1 MFFSALQSGAF
12 EAAES
17 LINGAL
23 KYDPA
28 TLRKMGEL
36 EGKVLLIESTMPP
49 LKLAMETNGQG
60 IMLHSNWQDKADTT
74 VSGSLISIAGLAVNS
89 ASQASFSGSGVNVS
103 GDLDLLLK
111 INNLMAELN
120 VDWEAILASV
130 IGDIPAHL
138 MADKLRKSAAMAKD
152 VGQRAKSAAAEVAK
166 EELRVTPTSPEFKGF
181 SQQVR
186 ELSSGVERAAAR
198 INKSRQILSEMLAD
212 QNSSTE
218 PLTEPSTEHKGA
230 NS

>member
-74 VSGSLISIAGLAVNS
+74 VSGSLISIAGLAINS

-103 GDLDLLLK
+103 GDLNFLIE

-120 VDWEAILASV
+120 VDWEAILAAV

-138 MADKLRKSAAMAKD
+138 MAEKLRKSAAMAKN

-218 PLTEPSTEHKGA
+218 PSTEPSTEHKGS

>member
-49 LKLAMETNGQG
+49 LKLAMETNDQG

-111 INNLMAELN
+111 INNLMTELN

-218 PLTEPSTEHKGA
+218 PSTEHKGA

>member
-49 LKLAMETNGQG
+49 LKLAMETNAQG
-60 IMLHSNWQDKADTT
+60 IMLHSNWQDIADTT
-74 VSGSLISIAGLAVNS
+74 VSGSLISIAGLAINS
-89 ASQASFSGSGVNVS
+89 ASQASFSGSGVNVA

-111 INNLMAELN
+111 INGLMTELN

-152 VGQRAKSAAAEVAK
+152 VGQRATSAAAEVAK

-198 INKSRQILSEMLAD
+198 LNKSRQILSKILAE
-212 QNSSTE
+212 QNSQDQS
-218 PLTEPSTEHKGA
+218 KGS

>member
-12 EAAES
+12 ETAEN

-36 EGKVLLIESTMPP
+36 EGKLLLIESTVPP
-49 LKLAMETNGQG
+49 LKLAMETNSQG

-74 VSGSLISIAGLAVNS
+74 VSGSLVAIAGLAVNS
-89 ASQASFSGSGVNVS
+89 ASQASFSGSGVKVS
-103 GDLDLLLK
+103 GDLNFLIE
-111 INNLMAELN
+111 INRLMGELD
-120 VDWEAILASV
+120 VDWKAILAAV

-138 MADKLRKSAAMAKD
+138 MAEKLRKSASTAKD
-152 VGQRAKSAAAEVAK
+152 MGRRAKSAAAEVAQ
-166 EELRVTPTSPEFKGF
+166 EELRVTPTSPEFDGF
-181 SQQVR
+181 SKQVR

-198 INKSRQILSEMLAD
+198 INKSGQILSKILAD
-212 QNSSTE
+212 QNS
-218 PLTEPSTEHKGA
+218 PAKGS

>member
-1 MFFSALQSGAF
+1 VFFSALQSGAF

-212 QNSSTE
+212 QNS
-218 PLTEPSTEHKGA
+218 PTEPSTEHKGA

>member
-49 LKLAMETNGQG
+49 LKLAMETNDQG

-111 INNLMAELN
+111 INNLMSELN

-218 PLTEPSTEHKGA
+218 PSTEHKGA

>member
-1 MFFSALQSGAF
+1 VFFSALQSGAF
-12 EAAES
+12 EAAEK
-17 LINGAL
+17 LVNGAL

-36 EGKVLLIESTMPP
+36 EGKLLLIESTMPP
-49 LKLAMETNGQG
+49 LKLAMETNSQG

-74 VSGSLISIAGLAVNS
+74 VTGSLISIAGLAVNS

-103 GDLDLLLK
+103 GDLNFLLK

-120 VDWEAILASV
+120 VDWEAILATV

-138 MADKLRKSAAMAKD
+138 MTAKLRKSAAMAKD

-186 ELSSGVERAAAR
+186 ELSSGVERATAR
-198 INKSRQILSEMLAD
+198 MNKSHQILSKMLAD
-212 QNSSTE
+212 QNSPVKPNES
-218 PLTEPSTEHKGA
+218 

>member
-49 LKLAMETNGQG
+49 LKLAMETNDQG

-74 VSGSLISIAGLAVNS
+74 VSGSLISIAGLAINS

-130 IGDIPAHL
+130 IGDIPARL
-138 MADKLRKSAAMAKD
+138 MAEKLRKSAAMPKD
-152 VGQRAKSAAAEVAK
+152 AGQRAKSAAAEVAK

-218 PLTEPSTEHKGA
+218 PSTEHKGA

>member
-49 LKLAMETNGQG
+49 LKLAMETNAQG
-60 IMLHSNWQDKADTT
+60 IMLHSNWQDIADTT
-74 VSGSLISIAGLAVNS
+74 VSGSLISIAGLAINS
-89 ASQASFSGSGVNVS
+89 ASQASFSGSGVNVA

-111 INNLMAELN
+111 INGLMTELN

-138 MADKLRKSAAMAKD
+138 MADKLRKSAVMAKD

-198 INKSRQILSEMLAD
+198 INKSRQILSQMLAD

-218 PLTEPSTEHKGA
+218 PSTEPSTEQKGS

>member
-12 EAAES
+12 EAAEN
-17 LINGAL
+17 LVNGAL

-36 EGKVLLIESTMPP
+36 EGKLLLMESTMPP
-49 LKLAMETNGQG
+49 LKLAMETNSQG

-74 VSGSLISIAGLAVNS
+74 VTGSLVSIVGLAVNS
-89 ASQASFSGSGVNVS
+89 ASQASFSGTGVNVS
-103 GDLDLLLK
+103 GDLDFLLK

-120 VDWEAILASV
+120 VDWEAILATV

-138 MADKLRKSAAMAKD
+138 MAANLRKSASMAKD
-152 VGQRAKSAAAEVAK
+152 VSQRAKSAAAEVAQ
-166 EELRVTPTSPEFKGF
+166 EELRVTPTSPEFNGF

-198 INKSRQILSEMLAD
+198 INKSRHILSQMLAD
-212 QNSSTE
+212 QNSPAQPNES
-218 PLTEPSTEHKGA
+218 

>member
-89 ASQASFSGSGVNVS
+89 ASQASFSGSGVNMS

-218 PLTEPSTEHKGA
+218 PSTEHKGA

>member
-17 LINGAL
+17 LINSAL

-218 PLTEPSTEHKGA
+218 PSTEHKGA

>member
-74 VSGSLISIAGLAVNS
+74 VSGSLISIAGLAINS

-103 GDLDLLLK
+103 GDLNFLIE
-111 INNLMAELN
+111 INKLMAELN
-120 VDWEAILASV
+120 VDWEAILAAV

-138 MADKLRKSAAMAKD
+138 MAEKLRKSAAMAKN

-198 INKSRQILSEMLAD
+198 INKSRQILSQMLAD

-218 PLTEPSTEHKGA
+218 PSTEPSTEHKGS

>member
-49 LKLAMETNGQG
+49 LKLAMETHGQG
-60 IMLHSNWQDKADTT
+60 IMLHSSWQDKADTT
-74 VSGSLISIAGLAVNS
+74 VSGSLISIASLAVNS

-218 PLTEPSTEHKGA
+218 PSTEHKGS

>member
-1 MFFSALQSGAF
+1 VFFSALQSGAF

-17 LINGAL
+17 LINSAL

-49 LKLAMETNGQG
+49 LKLAMETNDQG

-218 PLTEPSTEHKGA
+218 PSTEHKGA

>member
-218 PLTEPSTEHKGA
+218 PSTEPSTEHKGA

>member
-74 VSGSLISIAGLAVNS
+74 VSGSLISIAGLAINS

-103 GDLDLLLK
+103 GDLNFLIE

-120 VDWEAILASV
+120 VDWEAILAAV

-138 MADKLRKSAAMAKD
+138 MAEKLRKSAAMAKD

-198 INKSRQILSEMLAD
+198 INKSRQILSQMLAD

-218 PLTEPSTEHKGA
+218 PSTEPSTEQKGS

>member
-212 QNSSTE
+212 QNS
-218 PLTEPSTEHKGA
+218 PTEPSTEHKGA

>member
-17 LINGAL
+17 LINSAL

-89 ASQASFSGSGVNVS
+89 ASQASFSSSGVNVS

-218 PLTEPSTEHKGA
+218 PSTEHKGA

>member
-74 VSGSLISIAGLAVNS
+74 VSGSLISIAGLAINS

-103 GDLDLLLK
+103 GDLNFLIE

-120 VDWEAILASV
+120 VDWEAILAAV

-138 MADKLRKSAAMAKD
+138 MAEKLRKSAAMAKN

-198 INKSRQILSEMLAD
+198 INKSRQILSQMLAD

-218 PLTEPSTEHKGA
+218 PSTEHKGS

>member
-12 EAAES
+12 ETAEN

-36 EGKVLLIESTMPP
+36 EGKLLLIESTVPP
-49 LKLAMETNGQG
+49 LKLAMETNSQG

-74 VSGSLISIAGLAVNS
+74 VSGSLVAIAGLAVNS
-89 ASQASFSGSGVNVS
+89 ASQASFSGSGVKVS
-103 GDLDLLLK
+103 GDLNFL
-111 INNLMAELN
+111 IEISRLMSELD
-120 VDWEAILASV
+120 VDWEAILAAV
-130 IGDIPAHL
+130 VGDIPAHL
-138 MADKLRKSAAMAKD
+138 MAEKLRKSASMAKD
-152 VGQRAKSAAAEVAK
+152 IGRRAKSSAAEVAQ
-166 EELRVTPTSPEFKGF
+166 EELRVTPTSPEFDGF
-181 SQQVR
+181 SKQVR

-198 INKSRQILSEMLAD
+198 INKSGQILSKILAD
-212 QNSSTE
+212 QNS
-218 PLTEPSTEHKGA
+218 PAKGS

>member
-1 MFFSALQSGAF
+1 VFFSALQSGAF

-17 LINGAL
+17 LINSAL

-49 LKLAMETNGQG
+49 LKLAMETNDQG

-166 EELRVTPTSPEFKGF
+166 EELRVTHTSPEFKGF

-218 PLTEPSTEHKGA
+218 PSTEHKGA

>member
-12 EAAES
+12 EAAEN
-17 LINGAL
+17 LVNGAL

-36 EGKVLLIESTMPP
+36 EGKLLLMESTMPP
-49 LKLAMETNGQG
+49 LKLAMETNSQG

-74 VSGSLISIAGLAVNS
+74 VTGSLVSIVGLAVNS
-89 ASQASFSGSGVNVS
+89 ASQASFSGTGVNVS
-103 GDLDLLLK
+103 GDLDFLLK

-120 VDWEAILASV
+120 VDWEAILATV

-138 MADKLRKSAAMAKD
+138 MAANLRKSASMAKD
-152 VGQRAKSAAAEVAK
+152 VSQRAKSAAAEVAQ
-166 EELRVTPTSPEFKGF
+166 EELRVTPTSPEFNGF

-198 INKSRQILSEMLAD
+198 INKSRHILSQMLAD
-212 QNSSTE
+212 QNSPAQPNESN
-218 PLTEPSTEHKGA
+218 P
-230 NS
+230 

>member
-1 MFFSALQSGAF
+1 VFFSALQSGAF

-17 LINGAL
+17 LINSAL

-218 PLTEPSTEHKGA
+218 PSTEHKGA

>member
-1 MFFSALQSGAF
+1 VFFSALQSGAF
-12 EAAES
+12 ETAES

-36 EGKVLLIESTMPP
+36 EGKLLLIESTMPP
-49 LKLAMETNGQG
+49 LKLAMETNSQG

-74 VSGSLISIAGLAVNS
+74 VTGSLVSIAGLAANS

-103 GDLDLLLK
+103 GDLNFLIE
-111 INNLMAELN
+111 INSLMADLK
-120 VDWEAILASV
+120 VDWEAILAAV

-138 MADKLRKSAAMAKD
+138 MAENLRKSAAMAKD
-152 VGQRAKSAAAEVAK
+152 AGQRAKSAAAEVAQ
-166 EELRVTPTSPEFKGF
+166 EELRVTPTSPEFKDF

-186 ELSSGVERAAAR
+186 GLSSGVERAAAR
-198 INKSRQILSEMLAD
+198 INKSRQILSQILAD
-212 QNSSTE
+212 QTSQEQPPTE
-218 PLTEPSTEHKGA
+218 KKGA

>member
-49 LKLAMETNGQG
+49 LKLAMETNDQG

-74 VSGSLISIAGLAVNS
+74 VSGSLISIAGLAINS

-218 PLTEPSTEHKGA
+218 PSTEHKGA

>member
-89 ASQASFSGSGVNVS
+89 ASQASFSGSGVNMS

-111 INNLMAELN
+111 INNLMTELN

-218 PLTEPSTEHKGA
+218 PSTEHKGA

>member
-74 VSGSLISIAGLAVNS
+74 VSGSLISIAGLAINS

-103 GDLDLLLK
+103 GDLNFLIE

-120 VDWEAILASV
+120 VDWEAILAAV

-138 MADKLRKSAAMAKD
+138 MAEKLRKSAAMAKD

-198 INKSRQILSEMLAD
+198 INKSRQILSQMLAD
-212 QNSSTE
+212 QNSPVQPNEST
-218 PLTEPSTEHKGA
+218 S
-230 NS
+230 

>member
-49 LKLAMETNGQG
+49 LKLAMETNDQG

-218 PLTEPSTEHKGA
+218 PSTEHKGA

>member
-23 KYDPA
+23 RYDPA

-49 LKLAMETNGQG
+49 LKLAMETNAQG
-60 IMLHSNWQDKADTT
+60 IMLHSNWQDIADTT
-74 VSGSLISIAGLAVNS
+74 VSGSLISIAGLAINS

-111 INNLMAELN
+111 LNSLMAELN

-152 VGQRAKSAAAEVAK
+152 VGQRATSAAAEVAK

-198 INKSRQILSEMLAD
+198 LNKSRQILSKILAE
-212 QNSSTE
+212 QNSQDQS
-218 PLTEPSTEHKGA
+218 KGS

>member
-12 EAAES
+12 ETAEN

-36 EGKVLLIESTMPP
+36 EGKLLLIESTVPP
-49 LKLAMETNGQG
+49 LRLAMETNSQG

-74 VSGSLISIAGLAVNS
+74 VSGSLVAIAGLAVNS
-89 ASQASFSGSGVNVS
+89 ASQASFSGSGVKVS
-103 GDLDLLLK
+103 GDLNFLIE
-111 INNLMAELN
+111 INRLMTELD
-120 VDWEAILASV
+120 VDWEGILAAV

-138 MADKLRKSAAMAKD
+138 MAEKLRKSASMAKD
-152 VGQRAKSAAAEVAK
+152 MGRRAKSAAAEVAQ
-166 EELRVTPTSPEFKGF
+166 EELRVTPTSPEFDGF
-181 SQQVR
+181 SRQVR

-198 INKSRQILSEMLAD
+198 INKSGQILSKILAD
-212 QNSSTE
+212 QNS
-218 PLTEPSTEHKGA
+218 PAKGS

>member
-12 EAAES
+12 ETAET
-17 LINGAL
+17 LINSAL

-36 EGKVLLIESTMPP
+36 EGRLLLIESTMPP
-49 LKLAMETNGQG
+49 LKLAIETNSQG

-74 VSGSLISIAGLAVNS
+74 LSGSLMSIAGLAVNS
-89 ASQASFSGSGVNVS
+89 GSQASFSGIGVNVS
-103 GDLDLLLK
+103 GDLHLLLK
-111 INNLMAELN
+111 INNLMSEID
-120 VDWEAILASV
+120 VDWEAILAAV

-138 MADKLRKSAAMAKD
+138 MAEKLRKSAAMAKD
-152 VGQRAKSAAAEVAK
+152 AGQRAKSAAAEVAK
-166 EELRVTPTSPEFKGF
+166 EELRVTPTSPEFKSF

-198 INKSRQILSEMLAD
+198 VNKSRQILSEMLAD
-212 QNSSTE
+212 RNS
-218 PLTEPSTEHKGA
+218 PAEPSTEPPTKQKGS

>member
-12 EAAES
+12 ETAES

-36 EGKVLLIESTMPP
+36 EGKLLLIESTMPP
-49 LKLAMETNGQG
+49 LKLAMKTNSQG

-74 VSGSLISIAGLAVNS
+74 VTGSLVSIAGLAANS

-103 GDLDLLLK
+103 GDLNFLIE

-120 VDWEAILASV
+120 VDWEAILAAV
-130 IGDIPAHL
+130 IGNIPAHL
-138 MADKLRKSAAMAKD
+138 MAENLRKSAAMAKD
-152 VGQRAKSAAAEVAK
+152 AGQRAKSAAAEVAQ
-166 EELRVTPTSPEFKGF
+166 EELRVTPTSPEFKDF

-186 ELSSGVERAAAR
+186 GLSSGVERAAAR
-198 INKSRQILSEMLAD
+198 INKSRQILSQILAD
-212 QNSSTE
+212 QTSQEQPPTE
-218 PLTEPSTEHKGA
+218 KKGA

>member
-49 LKLAMETNGQG
+49 LKLAMETNAQG
-60 IMLHSNWQDKADTT
+60 IMLHSNWQDIADTT
-74 VSGSLISIAGLAVNS
+74 VSGSLISIAGLAINS

-111 INNLMAELN
+111 INSLMAELN

-152 VGQRAKSAAAEVAK
+152 VGQRATSAAAEVAK

-198 INKSRQILSEMLAD
+198 LNKSRQILSKILAE
-212 QNSSTE
+212 QNSQDQS
-218 PLTEPSTEHKGA
+218 KGS

>member
-1 MFFSALQSGAF
+1 VFFSALQSGAF

-36 EGKVLLIESTMPP
+36 DGKVLLIESTMPP

-74 VSGSLISIAGLAVNS
+74 VSGSLISIAGLAINS

-111 INNLMAELN
+111 INNLMAKLN

-138 MADKLRKSAAMAKD
+138 MAEKLRKSAAMAKD
-152 VGQRAKSAAAEVAK
+152 SGQRAKSAAAEVAK

-218 PLTEPSTEHKGA
+218 PSTEHKGA

>member
-74 VSGSLISIAGLAVNS
+74 VSGSLISIAGLAINS

-103 GDLDLLLK
+103 GDLNFLIE

-120 VDWEAILASV
+120 VDWEAILAAV

-138 MADKLRKSAAMAKD
+138 MAEKLRKSAAMAKD

-198 INKSRQILSEMLAD
+198 INKSRQILSQMLAD

-218 PLTEPSTEHKGA
+218 PSTEPSTEHKGS